1 MLQYDSSNYIVSTDG
16 DLLWFDK
23 KRFRPFD
30 TQQILPEKTIN
41 TAVKLENGNVLLG
54 TEKGI
59 VLCNIVQN
67 KLVGYDILLKDY
79 GISQI
84 TIREN
89 QIWVGTDRGLYLYK
103 DLTALKFNQYEQY
116 YLQGKT
122 VTTMAIFKEEEL
134 WIGADKVYKIK
145 QGKVITYDPK

>member
-1 MLQYDSSNYIVSTDG
+1 MFNMLQYDSSNYIVSTDG

-23 KRFRPFD
+23 KKFRPFD

-67 KLVGYDILLKDY
+67 KLVGYDILERLWHFTDY
-79 GISQI
+79 Y
-84 TIREN
+84 T
-89 QIWVGTDRGLYLYK
+89 
-103 DLTALKFNQYEQY
+103 
-116 YLQGKT
+116 
-122 VTTMAIFKEEEL
+122 
-134 WIGADKVYKIK
+134 
-145 QGKVITYDPK
+145 